1 MNIAQLKAF
10 DAQSGDLN
18 VVIETPK
25 GSRNKFGYD
34 LKLELYR
41 LKGMLPVGAS
51 FPYDFGFVPSTLG
64 QDGDPLDVLLLM
76 EEPAFP
82 GCLVAARLI
91 GVIEVGQTEEGKTEK
106 NDRLIAVYAKSP
118 LYEETKSLNELNDG
132 LIHQIEHFFESYN
145 EVKGKQFKV
154 LARRGPDRATELI
167 REGERLFKK
176 INSQRTG
183 HS

>member
-1 MNIAQLKAF
+1 MNIVSLKAF

-25 GSRNKFGYD
+25 GSRNKFAYD
-34 LKLELYR
+34 VELELYR

-64 QDGDPLDVLLLM
+64 EDGDPLDVLLLM

-91 GVIEVGQTEEGKTEK
+91 GVIEVEQTEEGKTEK

-118 LYEETKSLNELNDG
+118 LYKETESLADLNEAL
-132 LIHQIEHFFESYN
+132 LHEIEHFFGSYN
-145 EVKGKQFKV
+145 EAKGKQFKV
-154 LARRGPDRATELI
+154 TARRGPERAAELI
-167 REGERLFKK
+167 REGERIFKK
-176 INSQRTG
+176 KNSQRTG
-183 HS
+183 Q